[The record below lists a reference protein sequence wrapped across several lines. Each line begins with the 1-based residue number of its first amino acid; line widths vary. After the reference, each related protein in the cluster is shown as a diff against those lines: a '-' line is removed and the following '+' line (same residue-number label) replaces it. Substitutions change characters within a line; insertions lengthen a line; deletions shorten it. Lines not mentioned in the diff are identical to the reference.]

1 MSATPDRKERKDLLE
16 VLASRHTLPEG
27 CDTWAIKSVRPDL
40 TTRGGSFQWPL
51 PGGVVEA
58 SAVVPE
64 NTSPIPRAKGDGV
77 CAGKTWRGMATARIP
92 AITLLLVA
100 YSAAEHLLGADGDKV
115 RLRCAH
121 VVALVD
127 GAALLV
133 KGGAESDLSGAHL
146 SGAHL
151 SGAYL
156 IGAHLDGA
164 DLRGADLRR
173 ADLRRADLSG
183 AYLIG
188 AHLIGAHLDGADLRG
203 ADLRRAD
210 LRRADLRR
218 ADLIGADLSG
228 AYLDGAYLD
237 GADLDGAYLDG
248 AYLDRAYLNGANL
261 SGALRRSDAPAGWT
275 IHDEGV
281 LVRTSN
287 GDEWADESTIR
298 EVPE

>member
-16 VLASRHTLPEG
+16 VLASRHALPPG

-51 PGGVVEA
+51 PGGAVEA

-64 NTSPIPRAKGDGV
+64 NRSPVPSREGDGV

-92 AITLLLVA
+92 AVTLLLVA
-100 YSAAEHLLGADGDKV
+100 YNAAEHLLGADGDGV
-115 RLRCAH
+115 RLRCAY

-133 KGGAESDLSGAHL
+133 KDGAESDLSGAH
-146 SGAHL
+146 
-151 SGAYL
+151 
-156 IGAHLDGA
+156 
-164 DLRGADLRR
+164 
-173 ADLRRADLSG
+173 
-183 AYLIG
+183 
-188 AHLIGAHLDGADLRG
+188 
-203 ADLRRAD
+203 
-210 LRRADLRR
+210 
-218 ADLIGADLSG
+218 
-228 AYLDGAYLD
+228 
-237 GADLDGAYLDG
+237 
-248 AYLDRAYLNGANL
+248 LDRAYLNGANL

-275 IHDEGV
+275 IRDEGV

>member
-1 MSATPDRKERKDLLE
+1 MSATPDRKKRKDLLE

-40 TTRGGSFQWPL
+40 TTRGGSFQWPF

-58 SAVVPE
+58 SEVVSE

-100 YSAAEHLLGADGDKV
+100 YNTTKHLLGADEDKV

-121 VVALVD
+121 VVALIDGTALLGTD
-127 GAALLV
+127 GA
-133 KGGAESDLSGAHL
+133 
-146 SGAHL
+146 
-151 SGAYL
+151 GAYL
-156 IGAHLDGA
+156 GGAY
-164 DLRGADLRR
+164 LRGADLGG
-173 ADLRRADLSG
+173 ADLG
-183 AYLIG
+183 
-188 AHLIGAHLDGADLRG
+188 GADLR
-203 ADLRRAD
+203 
-210 LRRADLRR
+210 
-218 ADLIGADLSG
+218 
-228 AYLDGAYLD
+228 
-237 GADLDGAYLDG
+237 
-248 AYLDRAYLNGANL
+248 
-261 SGALRRSDAPAGWT
+261 GALRRSDAPAGWV
-275 IHDEGV
+275 IRDEGV

>member
-1 MSATPDRKERKDLLE
+1 MSATPDRKKRKDLLE

-40 TTRGGSFQWPL
+40 TTRGGSFQWPF

-58 SAVVPE
+58 SGVVPE
-64 NTSPIPRAKGDGV
+64 NRSPVPSREGDGV

-133 KGGAESDLSGAHL
+133 KDGAESDLSGAHL
-146 SGAHL
+146 D
-151 SGAYL
+151 GAYL
-156 IGAHLDGA
+156 RGAH
-164 DLRGADLRR
+164 
-173 ADLRRADLSG
+173 
-183 AYLIG
+183 
-188 AHLIGAHLDGADLRG
+188 
-203 ADLRRAD
+203 
-210 LRRADLRR
+210 
-218 ADLIGADLSG
+218 LIGADLSG
-228 AYLDGAYLD
+228 AH
-237 GADLDGAYLDG
+237 
-248 AYLDRAYLNGANL
+248 LDRAYLTGADL

-275 IHDEGV
+275 IRDEGV

>member
-1 MSATPDRKERKDLLE
+1 MSADRKDRKDLLE

-51 PGGVVEA
+51 PGRVVEA
-58 SAVVPE
+58 SEVVPE

-100 YSAAEHLLGADGDKV
+100 YNAAEHLLGADEDKV

-133 KGGAESDLSGAHL
+133 KDGAESDLG
-146 SGAHL
+146 
-151 SGAYL
+151 GAYL
-156 IGAHLDGA
+156 RSAYLASADLAGA
-164 DLRGADLRR
+164 D
-173 ADLRRADLSG
+173 
-183 AYLIG
+183 
-188 AHLIGAHLDGADLRG
+188 
-203 ADLRRAD
+203 
-210 LRRADLRR
+210 
-218 ADLIGADLSG
+218 
-228 AYLDGAYLD
+228 
-237 GADLDGAYLDG
+237 
-248 AYLDRAYLNGANL
+248 L

-275 IHDEGV
+275 IRDER
-281 LVRTSN
+281 L
-287 GDEWADESTIR
+287 AR
-298 EVPE
+298 EVIEER

>member
-1 MSATPDRKERKDLLE
+1 MSADRKERKDLLE
-16 VLASRHTLPEG
+16 VLASRHVLPQG

-51 PGGVVEA
+51 PGGAVEA

-64 NTSPIPRAKGDGV
+64 NRSPVPSREGDGV

-100 YSAAEHLLGADGDKV
+100 YNAAEHLLGADEDKV

-127 GAALLV
+127 GAALL
-133 KGGAESDLSGAHL
+133 GTDGA
-146 SGAHL
+146 
-151 SGAYL
+151 
-156 IGAHLDGA
+156 GA
-164 DLRGADLRR
+164 DLRGAYLGG
-173 ADLRRADLSG
+173 ADLRS
-183 AYLIG
+183 
-188 AHLIGAHLDGADLRG
+188 ADLRG
-203 ADLRRAD
+203 AHL
-210 LRRADLRR
+210 
-218 ADLIGADLSG
+218 G
-228 AYLDGAYLD
+228 
-237 GADLDGAYLDG
+237 GADLDGA
-248 AYLDRAYLNGANL
+248 
-261 SGALRRSDAPAGWT
+261 LRGSDAPAGWT
-275 IHDEGV
+275 IRDEGV